1 MDLKVVLSNDVI
13 KSGIKSNLLKD
24 DNLVE
29 LAVNET
35 LKLNSNIT
43 AIDIVVDGE
52 LANFENTLH
61 YDEDKNVYL
70 LESRLFNDSTG
81 AMIEAYLEIFDEN
94 LNILD
99 DCEDC
104 VWEYADWKVLA

>member
-1 MDLKVVLSNDVI
+1 MNLKVVLNNNVI
-13 KSGIKSNLLKD
+13 KNGIKSNLLKED
-24 DNLVE
+24 SLVE
-29 LAVNET
+29 LAINET
-35 LKLNSNIT
+35 LKLNSNIA
-43 AIDIVVDGE
+43 AINIMVDGK

-61 YDEDKNVYL
+61 YDEEKNVYL
-70 LESRLFNDSTG
+70 LESRLFDDSTG

-104 VWEYADWKVLA
+104 VWEYANWKVLA